1 MKIKSDKHVWIQL
14 SWLIT
19 FGIIFLGFFCYFLGW
34 EFKISTFAI
43 ATGII
48 TALLSVLWLVCLI
61 IVKCETKYYVINKE
75 GITLWRENEILYEL
89 KSSEI
94 IDMVYVGFIWIFMMQ
109 MGSGYLHIT
118 CRIEALPD
126 KKYATFIKPNGI
138 AIPTIAMSKKQ
149 AKQCAKILG
158 IQLKP
163 YI

>member
-1 MKIKSDKHVWIQL
+1 MKIKKDRAQWIQL
-14 SWLIT
+14 SWFIT

-48 TALLSVLWLVCLI
+48 MALLSVLWLVCLI
-61 IVKCETKYYVINKE
+61 IIKCEKKYYVINKE
-75 GITLWRENEILYEL
+75 GITLWRKNEILCEL

-94 IDMVYVGFIWIFMMQ
+94 IDMVYVGFIWLFVMQ
-109 MGSGYLHIT
+109 MCGGDLNIS

-126 KKYATFIKPNGI
+126 KKFAAFIKPNGI
-138 AIPTIAMSKKQ
+138 AIFRISMSKKQ